1 MLNILVKE
9 DLVLYIKLFDEFLN
23 EWKCHVSFLNSYDI
37 INFYGFTENP
47 DTLKYMVVMDY
58 ASKGN
63 LRENLIRVIKYNW
76 KQKLYMLYEI
86 ITGLSDI
93 HEQHLIHCDFHD
105 GNILNHEDKSEDK
118 LYVCDLGL
126 CQPVKSLLKEHSIYG
141 VVPFMAPEVLRGK
154 SYTPAS
160 DVYSFS
166 MIMWE
171 FTSGVPPF
179 NDRAHDFKL
188 SLSICEGERP
198 EIIENTPQCYVD
210 LMKKCWDGDPLKRP
224 SSKEVLNI
232 IGEWIFL
239 PYDKKLE
246 DINEELKCKIMKFIN
261 APIGYNNLTTES
273 HPQACCTSRLLD
285 FNSKKLNE
293 ILEIIRY

>member
-58 ASKGN
+58 ASK
-63 LRENLIRVIKYNW
+63 
-76 KQKLYMLYEI
+76 
-86 ITGLSDI
+86 
-93 HEQHLIHCDFHD
+93 
-105 GNILNHEDKSEDK
+105 
-118 LYVCDLGL
+118 
-126 CQPVKSLLKEHSIYG
+126 
-141 VVPFMAPEVLRGK
+141 
-154 SYTPAS
+154 
-160 DVYSFS
+160 
-166 MIMWE
+166 
-171 FTSGVPPF
+171 
-179 NDRAHDFKL
+179 
-188 SLSICEGERP
+188 GERP

-293 ILEIIRY
+293 ILESKNSQASVQVSEMLVSEDLNEFMVNLK